1 MVFLSWGSEKDLPW
15 LCQCLFWK
23 GNTGF
28 TINVRFAVLEVAG
41 KLLQKLK
48 YVQVPGM
55 GFCSSETHC
64 SYRHKTLHFGFVW
77 RTHISALRGPLYVQ
91 VWAQTALMRIY
102 KLTLEKKKKK
112 SFPVLCCVFLQE
124 LWFSSTLRGVPLEI
138 TKLSWFS
145 SSPAGIHCRGGAAG
159 PCQEAMALSKVQGVQ
174 CRLHSPAL
182 PAQCLSGWA
191 AGAAPSLPV
200 TWIQEAWIQLD
211 PAVIYN
217 FNPLSSPRIAWTAVV
232 AEVHIQNLHVD

>member
-28 TINVRFAVLEVAG
+28 TINVRLAVLEVAG

-112 SFPVLCCVFLQE
+112 AFQFYVVFFFRSCDFLQH
-124 LWFSSTLRGVPLEI
+124 LEE
-138 TKLSWFS
+138 F
-145 SSPAGIHCRGGAAG
+145 
-159 PCQEAMALSKVQGVQ
+159 LSKLQSSADLALLQQAYTAGGELLGPARRPWHWAKCRECSAGCTVQPCLPSACQDGQ
-174 CRLHSPAL
+174 RELLRACLWPGFKRLES
-182 PAQCLSGWA
+182 S
-191 AGAAPSLPV
+191 
-200 TWIQEAWIQLD
+200 WIL
-211 PAVIYN
+211 
-217 FNPLSSPRIAWTAVV
+217 L
-232 AEVHIQNLHVD
+232 